1 MKLKSLIHHNA
12 LEQLPAVFPDATR
25 RILLVADQNT
35 DQVAGRTVSA
45 ILRKHGY
52 QCQECILRR
61 ETALVADETAL
72 AEIKAADNPA
82 SDLYLAVGSGTI
94 TDLTRFASFNAG
106 KPFVAVPTAPSMD
119 GYASPV
125 AALTLH
131 GFKQTL
137 PAAPPLAIVGDPEL
151 IATAPPLM
159 IAAGLGDLVGK
170 YTALADWKL
179 GQIINAE
186 PFAPELET
194 MVRSAVDQAVQS
206 FEADYDPVTRA
217 KLLTEALIISGEAML
232 TWGNSRPASGAEHH
246 LAHFWEMTALRH
258 GHPAQLHGIKVG
270 VATLLVLEHYRKLFQ
285 LNRAELQPLLDKF
298 RPETETAYLTRI
310 KAAYDELAQ
319 AVLDDL
325 QGCYRTP
332 ETRQQRQAN
341 IVANWSGLQQWVN
354 STMPTV
360 ERVRAILA
368 KAGAP
373 ITAEA
378 IGIGRSELA
387 TALQNAKEVRVRYT
401 VFRLAEDLGITGL

>member
-1 MKLKSLIHHNA
+1 MKLKSLIHQNA
-12 LEQLPAVFPDATR
+12 LEQLPAVFPDETR

-35 DQVAGRTVSA
+35 DQVAGRLVSA
-45 ILRKHGY
+45 ILQKHGY

-61 ETALVADETAL
+61 EAALVADETAL
-72 AEIKAADNPA
+72 AEIKTADNPA
-82 SDLYLAVGSGTI
+82 NDLYLAVGSGTI

-151 IATAPPLM
+151 LATAPPLM

-232 TWGNSRPASGAEHH
+232 AWGNSRPASGAEHH
-246 LAHFWEMTALRH
+246 LAHFWEMDAALH
-258 GHPAQLHGIKVG
+258 DQPCQLHGIKVG
-270 VATLLVLEHYRKLFQ
+270 VATLLILDRYHELFKR
-285 LNRAELQPLLDKF
+285 NATELQSF
-298 RPETETAYLTRI
+298 IERFHPETEAAHLRRIENAYGI
-310 KAAYDELAQ
+310 LAGS
-319 AVLDDL
+319 VLNDL
-325 QGCYRTP
+325 KGFYRVP
-332 ETRQQRQAN
+332 ETRLQRQAQ
-341 IVANWSGLQQWVN
+341 IAANWTMLQHWVKTN
-354 STMPTV
+354 VPTA
-360 ERVRAILA
+360 EWVRGILE

-373 ITAEA
+373 ITTEA
-378 IGIGRSELA
+378 IGIGRSELQ